1 MISMMSNGHKDFIES
16 PIEEYIYTACSACSS
31 VGSGIETY
39 PLSEYVLQSLFLNLT
54 GSQEQKFK
62 CLCWEIASLN
72 FDFRYETYTANSL
85 GECSNL
91 DERNKIYKRIV
102 NNYNIQYNED
112 EKKSILQD
120 AQTRYESVTK
130 DTMLVRWLPQ
140 DYNNASKIINS
151 VRPEHL
157 LVKDKLFKTDS
168 DENKSLLSLIYKN
181 SLYKHRN
188 RCAHNLLSYQNNL
201 PSLKVLSDSKNKY
214 NNYFVFFYVLILID
228 VILRNLYEKVTA
240 NYSLY

>member
-1 MISMMSNGHKDFIES
+1 MMSNGHKDFIES
-16 PIEEYIYTACSACSS
+16 PIEEYISTACSAGGS
-31 VGSGIETY
+31 VGNGIETY

-102 NNYNIQYNED
+102 KDYTIQYNED
-112 EKKSILQD
+112 ERKKILED
-120 AQTRYESVTK
+120 AKSRYENVTK

-140 DYNNASKIINS
+140 DYNNASEIIN
-151 VRPEHL
+151 RILPKHL
-157 LVKDKLFKTDS
+157 LGEKLFIGGDNP
-168 DENKSLLSLIYKN
+168 DENNSLLCLIYKK
-181 SLYKHRN
+181 SLYIHRN

-201 PSLKVLSDSKNKY
+201 PTLKVLSDSENKY

-228 VILRNLYEKVTA
+228 VILRDLYKKVTE
-240 NYSLY
+240 NYSQY